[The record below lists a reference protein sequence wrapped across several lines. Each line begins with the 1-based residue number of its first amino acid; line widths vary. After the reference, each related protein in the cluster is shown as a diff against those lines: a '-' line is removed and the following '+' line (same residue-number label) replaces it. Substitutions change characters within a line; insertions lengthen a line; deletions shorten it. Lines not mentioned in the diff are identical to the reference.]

1 MKKKFENIKGML
13 KQEEMKMVIG
23 GNAYESATKGGAPAS
38 SFASGTAL
46 SGALNSSNGLTISY
60 GNNGGNYSTSYNYGA
75 GMNGSSAAGN
85 NSTNGSGG
93 SSTTGANTYNNQGY
107 AKP

>member
-23 GNAYESATKGGAPAS
+23 GNAYMSAVQRTAPSFGAGS
-38 SFASGTAL
+38 TL
-46 SGALNSSNGLTISY
+46 SGSQNANLGMTINY

-75 GMNGSSAAGN
+75 GMTGATGIGTNTSGMTTFNNVGNTGSS
-85 NSTNGSGG
+85 GS
-93 SSTTGANTYNNQGY
+93 GY

>member
-75 GMNGSSAAGN
+75 GMNGSAA
-85 NSTNGSGG
+85 SGYP
-93 SSTTGANTYNNQGY
+93 ANTYTKRQTPSLRMQLRS
-107 AKP
+107 ARV

>member
-1 MKKKFENIKGML
+1 ML

-75 GMNGSSAAGN
+75 GMNGLTLLLVILQILTQMEEVLQHQHDQNHTGN
-85 NSTNGSGG
+85 HK
-93 SSTTGANTYNNQGY
+93 TTI
-107 AKP
+107 

>member
-60 GNNGGNYSTSYNYGA
+60 GNNGVNYSTSYNYGA
-75 GMNGSSAAGN
+75 GMNGSAA
-85 NSTNGSGG
+85 SGYP
-93 SSTTGANTYNNQGY
+93 ANTYTNGGSTS
-107 AKP
+107 APTRPKPYGQP

>member
-75 GMNGSSAAGN
+75 GMNGSAASGNPANTFN
-85 NSTNGSGG
+85 NSGSSGSG
-93 SSTTGANTYNNQGY
+93 TPKPY